1 MNKYV
6 KGESQ
11 VNPKLKVK
19 GVMRGV
25 SWGKVSLGL
34 RPE

>member
-11 VNPKLKVK
+11 VNPKLREK
-19 GVMRGV
+19 GGMGGV